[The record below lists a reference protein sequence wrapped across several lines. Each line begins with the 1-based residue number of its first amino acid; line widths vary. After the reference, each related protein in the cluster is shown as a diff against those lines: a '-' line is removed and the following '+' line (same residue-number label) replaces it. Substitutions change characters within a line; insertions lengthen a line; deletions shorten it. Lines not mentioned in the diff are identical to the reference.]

1 MPTAR
6 HRLENLLAKGKLEAA
21 IEASLLLCRHYGDQ
35 ERSGTAAH
43 HSARYHTLMNDY
55 HAGTIND
62 DDYRP
67 ERARINRAMLD
78 LAHGIPTDWTDEVLT
93 QTGFDVKAYDR
104 TQMASNEKGFLE
116 KWGLILGIVASLMG
130 ILGWSL
136 KDFLFPENIQTTQA
150 AEPKQP
156 ATDTPVKQDEASKEN
171 PNPASTV
178 KIPDAKPATKPSTKV
193 STPTRQPSN
202 TQPGTLATPDEK
214 FRSFG
219 NAKIVEDM
227 ERGYV
232 GNKLAFRNVR
242 TNEILC
248 CYADAEDFSGGKAY
262 VSRDGVNFFNINKRG
277 EKVE

>member
-1 MPTAR
+1 MQNAR
-6 HRLENLLAKGKLEAA
+6 HLLENLLAKGKLEAA
-21 IEASLLLCRHYGDQ
+21 IEASLLLCRHYSDQ
-35 ERSGTAAH
+35 ERISTAAQ

-78 LAHGIPTDWTDEVLT
+78 LAHGIPADWTEEALIKA
-93 QTGFDVKAYDR
+93 GFDASAYDG
-104 TQMASNEKGFLE
+104 TLGASKQKSFLE

-130 ILGWSL
+130 ILGWTL
-136 KDFLFPENIQTTQA
+136 KDLLFPGKEQTTQTV
-150 AEPKQP
+150 EPKQP
-156 ATDTPVKQDEASKEN
+156 ASDTPTKQDSAPKEN
-171 PNPASTV
+171 PSPASTV
-178 KIPDAKPATKPSTKV
+178 KIPDAKPATKPTTKV
-193 STPTRQPSN
+193 STPTQQPSN

-227 ERGYV
+227 ERGYK
-232 GNKLAFRNVR
+232 GSKLAFRNVR
-242 TNEILC
+242 TKEILC
-248 CYADAEDFSGGKAY
+248 CFADADDFSGGKAY
-262 VSRDGVNFFNINKRG
+262 VSKDGTNYYYINKRG